1 MNRNRGTGAAIP
13 LLVSLAVAGGLAA
26 VAARAQTPAAG
37 GAADTTQAAA
47 ATPDASTAPAAA
59 ARPKRL
65 SWLSDELPLRVGDV
79 VTILIDERTTASEWS
94 SEEASHRRALKASFS
109 AETDGTSAMGSTG
122 VSSGWNASSSSGGQA
137 GRRGA
142 LQTEVTA
149 RVTSIDAAGLATLE
163 ARKAVIVDGR
173 RQEVVLKGVV
183 RSQDVAPGNV
193 VTSARLADLEVSYK
207 GKKMAPRM
215 GMIGKLVSAIW
226 PF

>member
-1 MNRNRGTGAAIP
+1 MTTNRWAGAAIP
-13 LLVSLAVAGGLAA
+13 LLVGLAMAGGLSAGT
-26 VAARAQTPAAG
+26 ARAQTPAAG
-37 GAADTTQAAA
+37 SADTTQAAPV
-47 ATPDASTAPAAA
+47 TPAAA
-59 ARPKRL
+59 VTPKRL

-79 VTILIDERTTASEWS
+79 VTILIDEKTTASEWS

-122 VSSGWNASSSSGGQA
+122 VSSGWNASSGSAGQA

-207 GKKMAPRM
+207 GKKMAPKM